1 METKQRIY
9 LDGNNKLVVETN
21 NATIDGYNKTITNLN
36 GKFTIDADEV
46 AKLLS
51 MINEKNMFS
60 CYALYGAQTKWH
72 IGDENE
78 LTHQLDCEIKLRT
91 EGERIMENIKKECS
105 LLDQENTRLIK
116 KINTFNRTRHWWER
130 KFKINEE

>member
-9 LDGNNKLVVETN
+9 LDENNKLVVETN

-36 GKFTIDADEV
+36 GKFTIDANDV

-60 CYALYGAQTKWH
+60 YDTLYSCYRKWYV
-72 IGDENE
+72 GDADE
-78 LTHQLDCEIKLRT
+78 LTHQLECEIELRKNR
-91 EGERIMENIKKECS
+91 EEECHR
-105 LLDQENTRLIK
+105 LDQRIGKLK
-116 KINTFNRTRHWWER
+116 RKIDDFNETRHCWER
-130 KFKINEE
+130 KFKIDEE